1 VFSGERFVF
10 ALGGGAF
17 HGARTGLASVA
28 AVAVVAATLL
38 FLTPLLYHLPQATLA
53 AVIMMAV
60 VSLVN
65 FEALWHA

>member
-1 VFSGERFVF
+1 
-10 ALGGGAF
+10 
-17 HGARTGLASVA
+17 
-28 AVAVVAATLL
+28 VAVVAATLL